1 MSQLPNTD
9 IEGNKKKPL
18 GLMTKTEMEMQDF
31 SSKQIKSGLMLVG
44 IILLGVYVYKNFI
57 KNK

>member
-1 MSQLPNTD
+1 MSQLPNTN
-9 IEGNKKKPL
+9 IEGKKKNPL

>member
-1 MSQLPNTD
+1 
-9 IEGNKKKPL
+9 
-18 GLMTKTEMEMQDF
+18 MEMQDF